1 MKKCKLILS
10 LLALLALSLTS
21 AQAQRMLTGK
31 VLDTE
36 TKEPLIGANILVT
49 GTNTGTIVDYD
60 GNYELELPEG
70 NVSITVSY
78 TGYES
83 KIITDV
89 QPGVLNIDLS
99 AGSVLDEVVVVG
111 YTTQKKGDITGAVSV
126 VDVDAVSKTPY
137 SNVLQAL
144 QGKVSGIQLT
154 QDGQP
159 GSGRTSI
166 KIRGVTT
173 LNNNNPL
180 YVVDGIP
187 TTEDLNNLNPND
199 IESIQV
205 LKDAASASIYGSRS
219 AGGVIVITTKK
230 GKAGKISVDAGML
243 SGVQTIS
250 RKIELLD
257 PVQWGEVWWTASENA
272 GITPKHPAYGSGAE
286 PVLVTNPFIIPN
298 GRQIYQYTPEGTDW
312 YDQVYQNA
320 FQQQYYVN
328 VNGGNDRG
336 AYSLGINY
344 FDQEG
349 LIRHTNFN
357 RITTRL
363 NTSFKITDWLTVGE
377 NLSVALYDQVQIG
390 SQQGQDGIPLDVIRQ
405 HPALPVYDLEGGYA
419 GKIAGF
425 PDVRNMVSV
434 LEKNK
439 DNTTDSRRIFGNAYV
454 EADLFKMLHLLGDAH
469 SLKLKTTYGLD
480 YGTFFDRRFQA
491 AFQEGDFDIQ
501 NNLLFNQYGVGT
513 TQTWINT
520 LEYNFEQGDH
530 ALKLLG
536 GHEQVAYDFQFIGG
550 ARTDFENEDP
560 AFTYLNAGAGEQTNV
575 GGGTEWALRSYF
587 GRTDYTLKNRYIL
600 SATLRFDETSRLLTN
615 GIFPAASIGWRIS
628 EEPFF
633 KNTLGNV
640 IGDLKLRASWGQ
652 QGNQQVGDFSTV
664 SILGADVNHADYDL
678 LGTNN
683 QVLQGFRVLSRG
695 NPNLVW
701 ETTTQTNFGF
711 DAGFWNGK
719 LTIGADYYIKNT
731 EDILLRAPQ
740 IAAIG
745 EGDEPFVNAAEVK
758 NKGIDLLI
766 GYNNSIPRKNL
777 RYDLSFQ
784 FSHFTNEVVSLGQ
797 NIGNTGNAGERY
809 LNGSDGPTRIT
820 VGYPIGVFYGW
831 EADGIF
837 QNQAE
842 VDAHAEQTGK
852 DVGRIRYADLNN
864 DGVVNELDR
873 TYIGDP
879 YPDFSFGL
887 DGSVEWKGLTF
898 SASLYSAIGQDVY
911 NEVLWYTDFAQNG
924 TFNHS
929 TRILDAWS
937 RENTGSSIPAP
948 TLENANNENRASS
961 YFVED
966 GSYLRLRS
974 VKLGYTLPKSLTGQV
989 TASIYGEVQNVA
1001 TLTGYSGIDPEVPYA
1016 GNVNFPGID
1025 RGVYPLPRTFLLGV
1039 NFKF

>member
-1 MKKCKLILS
+1 MKKDKLIFLV
-10 LLALLALSLTS
+10 LTLLALSLTNI
-21 AQAQRMLTGK
+21 QAQRMLTGK

-36 TKEPLIGANILVT
+36 TKEPLIGATILVT
-49 GTNTGTIVDYD
+49 GTTKGTIVDYE
-60 GNYELELPEG
+60 GNYKLEMPDG
-70 NVSITVSY
+70 TVSIKVSHV
-78 TGYES
+78 GYES

-89 QPGVLNIDLS
+89 QPGVLNIDLLS
-99 AGSVLDEVVVVG
+99 GEVLNEIVVVG
-111 YTTQKKGDITGAVSV
+111 YTTQKKRDITGAISV
-126 VDVDAVSKTPY
+126 VDVEAISKTPY

-144 QGKVSGIQLT
+144 QGKVSGIQIA

-159 GSGRTSI
+159 GSGRTNI

-180 YVVDGIP
+180 FVVDGIP

-199 IESIQV
+199 IESVQV

-230 GKAGKISVDAGML
+230 GKAGRTSVDAGML
-243 SGVQTIS
+243 SGVQTIA

-257 PVQWGEVWWTASENA
+257 PVQWGQVWWTASKNA
-272 GITPKHPAYGSGAE
+272 GITPRHPAYGNGPE
-286 PVLVTNPFIIPN
+286 PVLATNPFIIPN
-298 GRQIYQYTPEGTDW
+298 GRQIYQYSPEGTDW
-312 YDQVYQNA
+312 YDEVYQNA
-320 FQQQYYVN
+320 FQQQYYMN
-328 VNGGNDRG
+328 VNGGSDRG
-336 AYSLGINY
+336 TYSLGINY
-344 FDQEG
+344 FDQDG
-349 LIRHTNFN
+349 LIKHTCFD

-363 NTSFKITDWLTVGE
+363 NSSFKITDWLTVGE
-377 NLSVALYDQVQIG
+377 NLSVAFYDQVQIG
-390 SQQGQDGIPLDVIRQ
+390 SQRGQDGIPLDVIRQ
-405 HPALPVYDLEGGYA
+405 HPALPVFDLEGGYA

-439 DNTTDSRRIFGNAYV
+439 DNKTDSRRIFGNGYA
-454 EADLFKMLHLLGDAH
+454 EADLFKMLHLFSDAH
-469 SLKLKTTYGLD
+469 ALKLKSTYGLD

-520 LEYNFEQGDH
+520 LDYNFEQGDH

-536 GHEQVAYDFQFIGG
+536 GHEQVTYDFQFIGG

-560 AFTYLNAGAGEQTNV
+560 AFTYLNAGAGEQTNT
-575 GGGTEWALRSYF
+575 GGGTEWALRSFF
-587 GRTDYTLKNRYIL
+587 GRADYTFRNRYIV
-600 SATLRFDETSRLLTN
+600 SGTLRFDETSRLLTN
-615 GIFPAASIGWRIS
+615 GVFPAASIGWRLS

-633 KNTLGNV
+633 KKTLGKTFD
-640 IGDLKLRASWGQ
+640 DLKLRASWGQ
-652 QGNQQVGDFSTV
+652 QGNQNVGDFSTV
-664 SILGADVNHADYDL
+664 SILGADVNHTDYDIA
-678 LGTNN
+678 GTNSG
-683 QVLQGFRVLSRG
+683 VLQGFRVLSRG

-719 LTIGADYYIKNT
+719 LTLGADYYIKNT

-745 EGDEPFVNAAEVK
+745 EGDEPYVNAASVK
-758 NKGIDLLI
+758 NKGVDVFI
-766 GYNNSIPRKNL
+766 GYRNSASKNL
-777 RYDLSFQ
+777 RYDLNFQ
-784 FSHFTNEVVSLGQ
+784 LSHFTNEVISLGN
-797 NIGNTGNAGERY
+797 NIGSTGNDGELY
-809 LNGSDGPTRIT
+809 LNGADGPTRIT
-820 VGYPIGVFYGW
+820 VGYPIGTFYGW
-831 EADGIF
+831 VADGIF
-837 QNQAE
+837 QNQGE
-842 VDAHAEQTGK
+842 VDAHASQVGK

-864 DGVVNELDR
+864 DGKINELDR
-873 TYIGDP
+873 TYLGDP

-887 DGSVEWKGLTF
+887 DGSVEWKGLSL
-898 SASLYSAIGQDVY
+898 SAALYSAIGQDIY
-911 NEVLWYTDFAQNG
+911 NEARWYMDFAQNG

-937 RENTGSSIPAP
+937 PENTGSSIPAP

-974 VKLGYTLPKSLTGQV
+974 VKLGYALPGALTGNMR
-989 TASIYGEVQNVA
+989 ANIYAEVQNVA
-1001 TLTGYSGIDPEVPYA
+1001 TLTGYSGIDPEVPHA

-1025 RGVYPLPRTFLLGV
+1025 RGVYPLPRTFLVGV

>member
-10 LLALLALSLTS
+10 LFALLVLSLTS

-36 TKEPLIGANILVT
+36 TNEPLIGANILIT
-49 GTNTGTIVDYD
+49 GTNIGTVAGYD
-60 GNYELELPEG
+60 GSYELELLEG
-70 NVSITVSY
+70 NISITVSY

-99 AGSVLDEVVVVG
+99 FGKLLDEIIVVG

-230 GKAGKISVDAGML
+230 GKVGKVSVDAGML
-243 SGVQTIS
+243 SGVQAIS

-257 PVQWGEVWWTASENA
+257 PVQWGQVWWTASENA
-272 GITPKHPAYGSGAE
+272 GITPKHPAYGNGAE
-286 PVLVTNPFIIPN
+286 PILVTNPFIIPN

-312 YDQVYQNA
+312 YDEVYQNA

-336 AYSLGINY
+336 TYSLGVNY
-344 FDQEG
+344 FNQEG
-349 LIRHTNFN
+349 LIKRTYFD
-357 RITTRL
+357 RVTTRL
-363 NTSFKITDWLTVGE
+363 NSSFKITDWLTVGE
-377 NLSVALYDQVQIG
+377 NLSVAFYDQVQIG

-405 HPALPVYDLEGGYA
+405 HPALPVYDLEGSYA

-454 EADLFKMLHLLGDAH
+454 EADLFDMVKLLSDAH
-469 SLKLKTTYGLD
+469 SLKVKTTYGLD

-520 LEYNFEQGDH
+520 LEYNFEQSNH

-536 GHEQVAYDFQFIGG
+536 GHEEVTYDFQFIGG

-560 AFTYLNAGAGEQTNV
+560 SFTYLNAGAGEQTNI

-587 GRTDYTLKNRYIL
+587 GRADYTFHNRYIF
-600 SATLRFDETSRLLTN
+600 SGTLRFDETSRLLTS
-615 GIFPAASIGWRIS
+615 GVFPAASIGWRIS

-633 KNTLGNV
+633 KNALGKA
-640 IGDLKLRASWGQ
+640 IDDLKLRASWGQ

-664 SILGADVNHADYDL
+664 SILGADVNHTDYDL

-731 EDILLRAPQ
+731 KDILLRAPQ

-766 GYNNSIPRKNL
+766 SYNNFIPRKNL
-777 RYDLSFQ
+777 SYDLNFQ
-784 FSHFTNEVVSLGQ
+784 FSHFTNEVISLGQ
-797 NIGNTGNAGERY
+797 NIGNTGNDGERY
-809 LNGSDGPTRIT
+809 LNGADGPTRIT
-820 VGYPIGVFYGW
+820 VGHPIGMFYGW
-831 EADGIF
+831 VADGIF
-837 QNQAE
+837 QNQGE
-842 VDAHAEQTGK
+842 VDSHADQVGK

-873 TYIGDP
+873 TYLGDP
-879 YPDFSFGL
+879 YPDFSFGF

-898 SASLYSAIGQDVY
+898 SASLYSAIGQEIY
-911 NEVLWYTDFAQNG
+911 NEVLWYMDFAQNG

-937 RENTGSSIPAP
+937 PQNTGSSIPAP

-961 YFVED
+961 YYVED

-974 VKLGYTLPKSLTGQV
+974 VKLGYTLPKSLTGSV
-989 TASIYGEVQNVA
+989 LANIYGEVQNVA
-1001 TLTGYSGIDPEVPYA
+1001 TLTGYSGIDPEVPHA

>member
-1 MKKCKLILS
+1 MKKYKHILS
-10 LLALLALSLTS
+10 LLALLITSLTYV
-21 AQAQRMLTGK
+21 QAQRIITGK
-31 VLDTE
+31 VLDRE
-36 TKEPLIGANILVT
+36 TKEPLIGASVIIT
-49 GTNTGTIVDYD
+49 GTNIGTIVDYN
-60 GNYELELPEG
+60 GTYELNLPEG
-70 NVSITVSY
+70 NVSIKVSY
-78 TGYES
+78 TGYTS
-83 KIITDV
+83 KVVEDV

-99 AGSVLDEVVVVG
+99 AGSLLDELVVVG
-111 YTTQKKGDITGAVSV
+111 YTTQKKSDITGAISV
-126 VDVDAVSKTPY
+126 VNVDAVSKSPY

-159 GSGRTSI
+159 GSGRTNI

-187 TTEDLNNLNPND
+187 TTEDFNNLSAID
-199 IESIQV
+199 IESIQI

-230 GKAGKISVDAGML
+230 GKAGKVSVDAGML
-243 SGVQTIS
+243 SGVQTIA

-257 PVQWGEVWWTASENA
+257 PVQWGEVWWTASKNA
-272 GITPKHPAYGSGAE
+272 GITPKHPAYGNGTE
-286 PVLVTNPFIIPN
+286 PVLATNPFIIPN
-298 GRQIYQYTPEGTDW
+298 GRQIYQYTPQGTNW
-312 YDQVYQNA
+312 YDEVYQNA
-320 FQQQYYVN
+320 FQQQYYAN
-328 VNGGNDRG
+328 VNGGNSKG
-336 AYSLGINY
+336 TYSLGINY
-344 FDQEG
+344 FNQDG
-349 LIRHTNFN
+349 LIRHTYFD

-363 NTSFKITDWLTVGE
+363 NTSLKITNWLTVGE
-377 NLSVALYDQVQIG
+377 NLSVAFYDQVQIG

-439 DNTTDSRRIFGNAYV
+439 ENTTDSRRIFGNAYA
-454 EADLFKMLHLLGDAH
+454 EADLFKMLHLPGEAH
-469 SLKLKTTYGLD
+469 SLKLKTTCGLD

-491 AFQEGDFDIQ
+491 KFQEGDFDIQ

-530 ALKLLG
+530 ALKVLA
-536 GHEQVAYDFQFIGG
+536 GHEQVSYQFQFIGG

-560 AFTYLNAGAGEQTNV
+560 AFTYLSAGAGEQTNV

-587 GRTDYTLKNRYIL
+587 GRADYTFRNRYIV
-600 SATLRFDETSRLLTN
+600 SGTLRFDETSRLLTN
-615 GIFPAASIGWRIS
+615 GVFPAASLGWRIS
-628 EEPFF
+628 EEQFF
-633 KNTLGNV
+633 KNTLGNAV
-640 IGDLKLRASWGQ
+640 DDLKLRVSWGQ
-652 QGNQQVGDFSTV
+652 QGNQQVGDFSTI
-664 SILGADVNHADYDL
+664 SILGADINHSDYDL
-678 LGTNN
+678 LGTNT
-683 QVLQGFRVLSRG
+683 QVMQGFRVLSRG

-711 DAGFWNGK
+711 DAGFWDGR
-719 LTIGADYYIKNT
+719 LTIGADYYLKNT
-731 EDILLRAPQ
+731 KDILLRAPQ

-745 EGDEPFVNAAEVK
+745 EGDEPFVNAAEV
-758 NKGIDLLI
+758 NNRGLDVLV
-766 GYNNSIPRKNL
+766 GYQNSAGKKL
-777 RYDLSFQ
+777 RYNLSFQ
-784 FSHFTNEVVSLGQ
+784 FSHFTNEVTGLGQ
-797 NIGNTGNAGERY
+797 NIGNTGNDGERY

-831 EADGIF
+831 KADGIF

-842 VDAHAEQTGK
+842 VDAYAEQTGK
-852 DVGRIRYADLNN
+852 DVGRIRYADLNG
-864 DGVVNELDR
+864 DGKINQFDR
-873 TYIGDP
+873 TYLGSP
-879 YPDFSFGL
+879 YPDFSFGFDL
-887 DGSVEWKGLTF
+887 GVEWKGITLST
-898 SASLYSAIGQDVY
+898 SLYSAVGQSIY

-924 TFNHS
+924 TFNHG
-929 TRILDAWS
+929 TRILNAWS
-937 RENTGSSIPAP
+937 QVNNGSSIPAP

-961 YFVED
+961 YFVEN
-966 GSYLRLRS
+966 GSYLKVRS
-974 VKLGYTLPKSLTGQV
+974 MKLGYTLPKSLTGSV
-989 TASIYGEVQNVA
+989 TANIYGEVQNMA
-1001 TLTGYSGIDPEVPYA
+1001 TITGYSGIDPEVPYA